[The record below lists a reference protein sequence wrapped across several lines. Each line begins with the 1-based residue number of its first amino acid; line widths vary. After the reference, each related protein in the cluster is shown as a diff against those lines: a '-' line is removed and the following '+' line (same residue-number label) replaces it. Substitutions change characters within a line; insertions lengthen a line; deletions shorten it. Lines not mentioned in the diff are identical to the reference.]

1 MSKPTNPLSYYRS
14 YSYYHVLLICDSSD
28 TAESIANETELNKWQ
43 HPLPGERDPIL
54 GPFTP
59 KTAANGGKYC
69 VLINGSTDAAVAITE
84 VNWNSTTIGN
94 VVDNDRGT
102 SIAMEGSL
110 AISEPK
116 GILFMDMIV
125 LCCRTLG
132 VDTSM
137 VSWVLKTFFV
147 GYKDD
152 DSHDHITDVAPLM
165 FIANDITASFTEQG
179 GIYDI
184 QFVAISY
191 GQARTP
197 QFSKIGKSIN
207 MKGGD
212 TLKSTFDNLEREI
225 NENYLAN
232 FQCVYDKVASI
243 DPDKKITPTL
253 RPILY
258 TIKVESP
265 YDSEKYTVTD
275 QPTILKDS
283 SNCTEP
289 VNLSI
294 PAGSSIE
301 QAIHDIMAMCTQ
313 YKKESEKGA
322 EDGNKYQYK
331 ILSSVLTSISE
342 SGLSK
347 YEVVY
352 KIIRLPVGT
361 SITTADFSSSGSELD
376 KQLQKNVI
384 EFDYIYTGHN
394 IDILDFNMKFNHGL
408 YYMQV
413 ATTSD
418 SYKSPFSTS
427 KVYTDTTKTNILVN
441 SVRMGAPI
449 KNTPVFFDTVIKT
462 PNSRNTVDSS
472 ATIESA
478 FNLSKASSLDSL
490 AVVLKIVGNPL
501 LLNSLNKN
509 SGPTSVIN
517 ADSVKSQTIGDVFP
531 DWGRIPSYAK
541 VHIKMPRNN
550 DDLSLFVGASTASP
564 TSSDNSLDYAV
575 DFWFDGYY
583 QVVRVANHF
592 DGGEFTQ
599 VIEMVAITEVDK
611 AFPPDNAITTTEQ
624 SLMET
629 CSDSTAGCANSK
641 NIPPMAV
648 PEQRTSL
655 DEYKDNQPSPADMK
669 TINDLTKNSGDLNN
683 VRGWSKAKPEVQQ
696 AILTAANKY
705 DVDPILMAQIA
716 SHESN
721 FDANANKGT
730 SKGAKGLY
738 QFESPTWG
746 EMGKGGDVYNA
757 QDNADAGARYISRNA
772 NSLAKKVGRTP
783 TAGEIYL
790 AHNQG
795 LGGASTIIKACE
807 TGNESLI
814 DNYTIRGKPYNLRAM
829 MSHQVQ
835 GRYMSSCDFKAWAE
849 SAVAG
854 SSKTGVP
861 HVPHVITGGIAEA
874 GKLASRTNREA
885 YQAHKNC
892 GVEATVAS
900 DPVKDDGCNK
910 RSNQDQKQ
918 PESRMPG
925 GHYNRVP
932 PPTTAD
938 VPVVPLYDDMPVIKG

>member
-28 TAESIANETELNKWQ
+28 TAESVATETALNKWQ
-43 HPLPGERDPIL
+43 HPFPGERDPNL

-59 KTAANGGKYC
+59 RIAANGGKYC
-69 VLINGSTDAAVAITE
+69 VLINGSTDAAVAITD

-94 VVDNDRGT
+94 AVEGDKGT

-152 DSHDHITDVAPLM
+152 DSHDHITDIAPLM
-165 FIANDITASFTEQG
+165 FIATNITASFTEQG
-179 GIYDI
+179 GVYDI

-191 GQARTP
+191 GQARLP

-225 NENYLAN
+225 NENYQAN
-232 FQCVYDKVASI
+232 FQCVYDKVASV
-243 DPDKKITPTL
+243 DPDKKITSTL
-253 RPILY
+253 RPIIY
-258 TIKVESP
+258 KIIVESP

-283 SNCTEP
+283 SNCAEP

-294 PAGSSIE
+294 PGGTSIE
-301 QAIHDIMAMCTQ
+301 QAIHDIMAMCIQ

-331 ILSSVLTSISE
+331 ILSTVPTSISE

-352 KIIRLPVGT
+352 NIIRLPVAQT
-361 SITTADFSSSGSELD
+361 ITISDFSASGSELD

-394 IDILDFNMKFNHGL
+394 IDILDFNMKFNQGL

-427 KVYTDTTKTNILVN
+427 KVYTDTTKNNILTN
-441 SVRMGAPI
+441 SARMGAPI
-449 KNTPVFFDTVIKT
+449 KNTPVFFDTILKS
-462 PNSRNTVDSS
+462 PSSKNTIDSS

-490 AVVLKIVGNPL
+490 AVVVKIVGNPL

-517 ADSVKSQTIGDVFP
+517 ADSVKSQVPGDIFP

-550 DDLSLFVGASTASP
+550 DDLSLFTGASLASP
-564 TSSDNSLDYAV
+564 TASDDRSDYAV

-592 DGGEFTQ
+592 EGGEFFQ
-599 VIEMVAITEVDK
+599 IIEMVAMTEIDK
-611 AFPPDNAITTTEQ
+611 AFPPDNTTAMIEQ

-629 CSDSTAGCANSK
+629 CSDNTAGCTNSK
-641 NIPPMAV
+641 DIPPTAI
-648 PEQRTSL
+648 PEQRTTL
-655 DEYKDNQPSPADMK
+655 EQYKNSQPSLADMK
-669 TINDLTKNSGDLNN
+669 SINDQTKNSGDLNN
-683 VRGWSKAKPEVQQ
+683 VSGWSKASPEVQK

-716 SHESN
+716 SHETGGKFNPDSN
-721 FDANANKGT
+721 KNTNH
-730 SKGAKGLY
+730 GAKGLF
-738 QFESPTWG
+738 QFEAPTWG
-746 EMGKGGDVYNA
+746 EMGNGGDVYNA
-757 QDNADAGARYISRNA
+757 QDNADAGARYIAQNA
-772 NSLAKKVGRTP
+772 NSLAKKIGRPP

-795 LGGASTIIKACE
+795 LSGASTIIKASD

-814 DNYTIRGKPYNLRAM
+814 DNFTIQGKPYNLRAM
-829 MSHQVQ
+829 MAHQVQ
-835 GRYMSSCDFKAWAE
+835 GRYMSSSDFIAWAE
-849 SAVAG
+849 AAVAG
-854 SSKTGVP
+854 TSKTGVP
-861 HVPHVITGGIAEA
+861 HVPHIITGAIATT
-874 GKLASRTNREA
+874 GRTNREA

-892 GVEATVAS
+892 GIEAIVAS
-900 DPVKDDGCNK
+900 NPVKDDGCNP
-910 RSNQDQKQ
+910 RPNQDQNQ

-938 VPVVPLYDDMPVIKG
+938 VPVVPLYDELPIIKG